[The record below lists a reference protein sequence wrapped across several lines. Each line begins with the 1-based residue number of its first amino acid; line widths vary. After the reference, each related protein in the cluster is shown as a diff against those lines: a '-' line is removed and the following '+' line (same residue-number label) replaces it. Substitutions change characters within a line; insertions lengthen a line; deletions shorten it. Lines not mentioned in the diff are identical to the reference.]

1 MKGADTMAL
10 IKCPEC
16 GREDVSD
23 SAQACPQCGRN
34 IANKEQVSEDSLK
47 AKGAIIVRF
56 LAVVFA
62 IVLIISGNKWYK
74 GREEASD
81 IKDNIKSTKSS
92 IHYSDMYSDNLSKY
106 ANFVADVAIVE
117 RLEDELDQQER
128 KNTIALIFIIV
139 SAICLVICFI
149 LC

>member
-1 MKGADTMAL
+1 MAL

>member
-1 MKGADTMAL
+1 MAL
-10 IKCPEC
+10 IKCPER

>member
-1 MKGADTMAL
+1 MAL

-117 RLEDELDQQER
+117 RLEDELNQQER

>member
-117 RLEDELDQQER
+117 RLEDELNQQER